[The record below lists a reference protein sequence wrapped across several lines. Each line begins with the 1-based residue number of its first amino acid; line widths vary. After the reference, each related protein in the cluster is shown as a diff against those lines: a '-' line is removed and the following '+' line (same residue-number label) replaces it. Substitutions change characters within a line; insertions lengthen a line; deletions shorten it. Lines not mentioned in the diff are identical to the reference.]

1 MGVHGPPPDLPELL
15 LRLEGTLLDPVASDS
30 ASRRQS
36 TLSGTI
42 QYNYL
47 EKKLQNK
54 RAENGIE
61 RKNIC
66 GSRFLPQDAKETR

>member
-1 MGVHGPPPDLPELL
+1 MGVHGPSPDLPELL

-47 EKKLQNK
+47 EKKINK

-66 GSRFLPQDAKETR
+66 SSRFLLQGAKETR